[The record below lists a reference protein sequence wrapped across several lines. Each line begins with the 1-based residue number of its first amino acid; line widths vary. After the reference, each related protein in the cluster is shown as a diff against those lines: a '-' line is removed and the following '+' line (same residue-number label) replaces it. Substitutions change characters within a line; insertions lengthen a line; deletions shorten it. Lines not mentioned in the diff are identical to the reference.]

1 MVRNI
6 SDKHVCNICPHTH
19 KYQDWKKIMKL
30 TSETKLFIG
39 IFAFTAIIL
48 AIAMVIMTKPSKPI
62 AKENLILPTTYTK
75 GAKDASVWLVEFSD
89 FQCPACKT
97 FSGVVA
103 DLYKKYPDQLLISYR
118 YFPLDKH
125 KEGVSSAIAAEA
137 AGIQG
142 KFWEMEQLLFT
153 NQERLSEA
161 LYPELAT
168 QLGLDMNTFQESFTN
183 PKTKQIIINDRNYG
197 TSIGINAT
205 PTFFLNGVKLNLLT
219 PSDLTKEVEKV
230 INGK

>member
-1 MVRNI
+1 
-6 SDKHVCNICPHTH
+6 
-19 KYQDWKKIMKL
+19 MKL

-39 IFAFTAIIL
+39 IFTFTAIII
-48 AIAMVIMTKPSKPI
+48 AVAMVIMTRPAKPI
-62 AKENLILPTTYTK
+62 AKEYLILPTTYTK

-89 FQCPACKT
+89 FQCPACKA
-97 FSGVVA
+97 FSSVVS
-103 DLYKKYPDQLLISYR
+103 DLSKKYPDKLLVAYR
-118 YFPLDKH
+118 YFPLDSH
-125 KEGVSSAIAAEA
+125 PQSIPAAIAAES

-142 KFWEMEQLLFT
+142 KFWEMEQLLFA

-168 QLGLDMNTFQESFTN
+168 QLGLDMNTFRESFAN